1 MLPTRNKAIALTLSN
16 VRFTDF
22 LLYKSLFTRDL
33 WSAAKTAI
41 RRRLAPETQL
51 RKRSQSLA
59 HQISAQ
65 AQHTLKTPLV
75 Q

>member
-41 RRRLAPETQL
+41 RRRLPETQL